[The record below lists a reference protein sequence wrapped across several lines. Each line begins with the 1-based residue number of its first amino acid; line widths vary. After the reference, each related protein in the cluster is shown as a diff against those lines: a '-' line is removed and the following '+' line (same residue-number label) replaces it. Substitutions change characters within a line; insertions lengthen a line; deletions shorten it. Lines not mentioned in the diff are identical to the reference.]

1 MHPSLLPQGDQ
12 AALAPGAAYSVPG
25 LFLYSDLIYTCL
37 DQVEAKFGYRIP
49 VRYLYGSPKVLWNGG
64 RLVLADHHYTS
75 RQLFDELAG
84 AAARGIT
91 PLLTFSMTRMTP
103 EDLADPAGNELL
115 EMADQVKGGVIV
127 VHPLLRDYIR
137 QHYPRV
143 EVHASVV
150 LTSFEKNRDLA
161 YYEGLARDYDRYVVH
176 PDDNFR
182 PDLLARLPKDRGEII
197 LNERCVFHCPQRKEH
212 YLSTTDDQRVL
223 LEGEGEL
230 SCFLDRC
237 PFVPD
242 YKQCRTKERNIS
254 LTTQDLV
261 NLQQMGFSLFKLQGR
276 LDIPYVFFFDFL
288 RYTLENQ
295 VAFPAMYP
303 SFAFAIRNHLK
314 EKERRRRAQQTPR

>member
-1 MHPSLLPQGDQ
+1 MPSSLLPQGDQ
-12 AALAPGAAYSVPG
+12 AALVPGAAYSVPG
-25 LFLYSDLIYTCL
+25 LFLYADLIYACL

-64 RLVLADHHYTS
+64 RLVLTDNHYTHQ
-75 RQLFDELAG
+75 QLYDELAG

-91 PLLTFSMTRMTP
+91 PLLTFSMTRMTL

-115 EMADQVKGGVIV
+115 EMVAQVKGGVIV

-137 QHYPRV
+137 QHYPQV
-143 EVHASVV
+143 EIHASVV

-176 PDDNFR
+176 PDDNFC
-182 PDLLARLPKDRGEII
+182 PELLAQLPKAQGEII

-212 YLSTTDDQRVL
+212 YLSTTDDQRIL
-223 LEGEGEL
+223 LGGEGEL

-242 YKQCRTKERNIS
+242 FKQSRTKERNIS
-254 LTTQDLV
+254 LTTQDEVRLGE
-261 NLQQMGFSLFKLQGR
+261 MGFRLFKLQGR
-276 LDIPYVFFFDFL
+276 LDIPYVFFFDFF

-303 SFAFAIRNHLK
+303 PFAFTIRNYLK
-314 EKERRRRAQQTPR
+314 EKERRRREQRKS